1 VGWLS
6 VAMAYVNSRCKEI
19 LKLLLAADDY
29 IPLQRIAIEA
39 KVSRRSIYYD
49 LCKLND
55 WLSFYNIPELE
66 VERRKGIL
74 IPQEMKKKIESIIAN
89 ESKEDSYIFSPSER
103 VKIIICYII
112 HLGNPVYIEQ
122 FSDYCQVSRNT
133 IFNDLR
139 IVVNQLQEYN
149 LNLVYESK
157 KGYRIEGDVIRTRAL
172 FFLYFNTL
180 KPLLDSGVLSFV
192 NHLEVMS
199 YYDKLKKIER
209 ELNTE
214 YVDGILKSL
223 AALLPL
229 MYKSLEKPYFPNLRI
244 NEIKRTQEFHLVK
257 EYFSDLEEQEQI
269 YLCLHLLGSRVA
281 VKGNEMFD
289 NSSNQS
295 VYEITKALV
304 AEFEKKA
311 CVFFHD
317 KEQLE
322 RELFMHINTSLYR
335 YQYGIQ
341 IGNPMHDDVIREYP
355 CLFDI
360 TKYVCKYLSQLVGL
374 PISDCEVAYLALHF
388 GAHLK
393 VSKPLNERIRILIVC
408 VNGVSTSNM
417 LRKELQNLLPQAQIV
432 DVVAAVDIIK
442 VQNICDLVIS
452 TVKITSV
459 VPVIVV
465 HPILTDYD
473 RKAILSHKLI
483 TQKQKVNDSDELFD
497 VIKKYVKEEDYEN
510 LKLDLEKYLYVEKEK
525 FNVETDKKTGLL
537 SFLSCNR
544 IDITKEEFTWQ
555 EAIHFAGER
564 LIQYGSIE
572 KKYLDTIVSQI
583 QYYGPYMFIT
593 KGLVLAHAKPEDGV
607 NRLDVSMTIFKK
619 AVRFS
624 EYHEA
629 NVIITLA
636 AEDQEKHLKILK
648 DIMSILSEEQREHV
662 DKFTRLESKEEILQ
676 YLHQCIH
683 VEECGE

>member
-1 VGWLS
+1 
-6 VAMAYVNSRCKEI
+6 MAYINSRCKEI
-19 LKLLLAADDY
+19 LNLLLTAQDY
-29 IPLQRIAIEA
+29 IPLQRIADET

-49 LCKLND
+49 LCKLNE
-55 WLSFYNIPELE
+55 WLSFHNIPELE
-66 VERRKGIL
+66 VERRKGIR
-74 IPQEMKKKIESIIAN
+74 IPLEIKKKIESIIEN
-89 ESKEDSYIFSPSER
+89 ESAEDSYIFSPTER

-112 HLGNPVYIEQ
+112 HKGEPVYIEQ
-122 FSDYCQVSRNT
+122 LSEYCQVSRNT

-157 KGYRIEGDVIRTRAL
+157 KGYRIEGDIIRTRAL

-180 KPLLDSGVLSFV
+180 MPLLDSGVISFV
-192 NHLEVMS
+192 NRLEVKP
-199 YYDKLKKIER
+199 YYEKLKKIEA

-214 YVDGILKSL
+214 YVDGILISL
-223 AALLPL
+223 AALMPL
-229 MYKSLEKPYFPNLRI
+229 MYKSLEKPYFANLRL
-244 NEIKRTQEFHLVK
+244 NEIKRTQEFQLVNQN
-257 EYFSDLEEQEQI
+257 FLDLEEQEQI

-281 VKGNEMFD
+281 VIGNEMFD
-289 NSSNQS
+289 NSANQS

-311 CVFFHD
+311 CVFFND
-317 KEQLE
+317 KEELE
-322 RELFMHINTSLYR
+322 RELFMHISTSLYR

-341 IGNPMHDDVIREYP
+341 IGNPMRDDVIREYP
-355 CLFDI
+355 SLFDI
-360 TKYVCKYLSQLVGL
+360 TKYVCKYLAQLVGL
-374 PISDCEVAYLALHF
+374 PIPDSEVAYLALHF

-393 VSKPLNERIRILIVC
+393 VSEPLNERIRILIVC

-417 LRKELQNLLPQAQIV
+417 LKKELQKLLPQAQIV
-432 DVVAAVDIIK
+432 DVVAAVDVIK

-452 TVKITSV
+452 TVKITSM

-465 HPILTDYD
+465 HPILTDFD

-483 TQKQKVNDSDELFD
+483 AQKRKVSDSDELFD
-497 VIKKYVKEEDYEN
+497 VIKKYAKVEDYEN
-510 LKLDLEKYLYVEKEK
+510 LKLDLVKYLYGEKEK
-525 FNVETDKKTGLL
+525 FDIAMEHKKKGLL
-537 SFLSCNR
+537 SFLRRNR
-544 IDITKEEFTWQ
+544 IDITQDEFTWQ

-583 QYYGPYMFIT
+583 QYYGPYMFIA

-607 NRLDVSMTIFKK
+607 NHLDVSMMIFKK

-648 DIMSILSEEQREHV
+648 DIMSIFAEERRENIE
-662 DKFTRLESKEEILQ
+662 KIAKLENKEEILQ
-676 YLHQCIH
+676 YIEQCIDI
-683 VEECGE
+683 EECDE

>member
-1 VGWLS
+1 MG
-6 VAMAYVNSRCKEI
+6 MAYINSRCKEI
-19 LKLLLAADDY
+19 LKLLLAAEDY
-29 IPLQRIAIEA
+29 VPVQRIAVET

-55 WLSFYNIPELE
+55 WLSVYNIPELE

-74 IPQEMKKKIESIIAN
+74 IPQEIKKKIESIIED
-89 ESKEDSYIFSPSER
+89 ESREDSYVFSPTER

-112 HLGNPVYIEQ
+112 HMGKPVYIEQ
-122 FSDYCQVSRNT
+122 LSEYCQVSRNT

-149 LNLVYESK
+149 LSLAYESK
-157 KGYRIEGDVIRTRAL
+157 KGYRIEGDIIRIRAL

-180 KPLLDSGVLSFV
+180 MPLLDSGVMSFI
-192 NHLEVMS
+192 NHLEVNP
-199 YYDKLKKIER
+199 YYEKLKKIES

-214 YVDGILKSL
+214 YVDGILISL

-229 MYKSLEKPYFPNLRI
+229 MYKSLEKPYFPNLRV
-244 NEIKRTQEFHLVK
+244 NEIKRTQEFQLVK
-257 EYFSDLEEQEQI
+257 AYFSDLDAQEQI

-289 NSSNQS
+289 NSANQS

-311 CVFFHD
+311 CVFFND
-317 KEQLE
+317 KDELE

-341 IGNPMHDDVIREYP
+341 IGNPLCNDVIREYP
-355 CLFDI
+355 NLFDI
-360 TKYVCKYLSQLVGL
+360 TKYVCKYLAQLVGL
-374 PISDCEVAYLALHF
+374 PISDSEVAYLALHF

-393 VSKPLNERIRILIVC
+393 ASKPLNERIRILIVC

-417 LRKELQNLLPQAQIV
+417 LKKELQKLLPQAQIV
-432 DVVAAVDIIK
+432 DVVAAVDVIQ

-452 TVKITSV
+452 TVKIKSL

-483 TQKQKVNDSDELFD
+483 AKKRKLSDSDELFD
-497 VIKKYVKEEDYEN
+497 VIKKYVKEEDYEK
-510 LKLDLEKYLYVEKEK
+510 LKLDLVKYLYVEKDNIHVEK
-525 FNVETDKKTGLL
+525 EYTRKGLL
-537 SFLSCNR
+537 SFLSRNR

-572 KKYLDTIVSQI
+572 KKYLGRIVSQI
-583 QYYGPYMFIT
+583 QYYGPYMFIA

-607 NRLDVSMTIFKK
+607 NHLDVSMTIFKK

-624 EYHEA
+624 EYNEA

-648 DIMSILSEEQREHV
+648 DIMSIFAEEQMEHMNKIV
-662 DKFTRLESKEEILQ
+662 KLDSEEEILHFIQ
-676 YLHQCIH
+676 QCIH
-683 VEECGE
+683 EEADEEEII